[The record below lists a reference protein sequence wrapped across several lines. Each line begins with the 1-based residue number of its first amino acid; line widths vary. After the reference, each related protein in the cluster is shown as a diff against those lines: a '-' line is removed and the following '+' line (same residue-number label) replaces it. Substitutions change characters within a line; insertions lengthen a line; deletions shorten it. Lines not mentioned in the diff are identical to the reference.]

1 MAVTSLSGICR
12 SSIGHTRG
20 VSLCLDRIKR
30 ARLTLACQSTALPSV
45 TKAVATIA
53 RSRQGQRLAKP
64 RPSFTTPVH
73 SVSLRAVQG
82 GFAAMRALYYA
93 CQ

>member
-1 MAVTSLSGICR
+1 MAATSLSGICR
-12 SSIGHTRG
+12 SSIGHSRG
-20 VSLCLDRIKR
+20 VILCLDRIKR
-30 ARLTLACQSTALPSV
+30 ARLMLACRSTALPSI

-53 RSRQGQRLAKP
+53 GSRQGQRLAKP

-82 GFAAMRALYYA
+82 VFAAMQA
-93 CQ
+93 